1 MGGKRGETEK
11 HRNGENRQC
20 SKPNRQ
26 KEGNGMKKETRG
38 GPIPSELRARSE
50 SPLTLARI
58 KEIAAQTPRAIVPV
72 RGDCLEAAAVQDGGW
87 VAVDFTRF
95 PAPPRHKNRGGD
107 GSTDLCMCY
116 ATFPGTYTPAVMLKE
131 YCGVWGPWQMVGTRY
146 KLGEGSKHRMNCGME
161 AKEILGVIFA
171 SWAPDGTLLWE
182 RDPDSFPDKLWATP
196 TIRGGNCGDPI
207 PL

>member
-1 MGGKRGETEK
+1 
-11 HRNGENRQC
+11 
-20 SKPNRQ
+20 
-26 KEGNGMKKETRG
+26 MKKETRG

-50 SPLTLARI
+50 KPLTLARI
-58 KEIAAQTPRAIVPV
+58 REIAAQKDRAIFPV
-72 RGDCLEAAAVQDGGW
+72 CGDCMEAAAVQDGGW

-107 GSTDLCMCY
+107 GSTDLCLCY
-116 ATFPGTYTPAVMLKE
+116 ATFPGTRTPAVMLKE

-182 RDPDSFPDKLWATP
+182 RDPDTFPDKLGTAP
-196 TIRGGNCGDPI
+196 TIHGDNISDPT
-207 PL
+207 PLEA